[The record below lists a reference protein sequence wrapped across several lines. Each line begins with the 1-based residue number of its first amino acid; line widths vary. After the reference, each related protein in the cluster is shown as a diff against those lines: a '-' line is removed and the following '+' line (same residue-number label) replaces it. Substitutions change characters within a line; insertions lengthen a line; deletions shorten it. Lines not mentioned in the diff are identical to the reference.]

1 MHEPF
6 DIEINGI
13 DYSVFPEEDGVYTIF
28 KDGVEHVKMQKDNE
42 EHWLKL
48 DPQTELPL
56 FVQDTEVDE
65 IGKQI
70 LRQQEL

>member
-6 DIEINGI
+6 DIEIKGI

-28 KDGVEHVKMQKDNE
+28 KDGIEHVKMQKDNDD
-42 EHWLKL
+42 HWLKL
-48 DPQTELPL
+48 DPLTELPL
-56 FVQDTEVDE
+56 FVQDNEVDE